1 MASLRIPR
9 GLWDDLEE
17 SVIKQDRQF
26 LIEVARN
33 LGLPVQDVLRKC
45 LGGAPTS
52 VPVLWMHDY
61 AGAID
66 ICPWATKVGSLW
78 FPCQRKRLSPNLP
91 CCVHERDKI
100 KLSSELGDLLRRIPV
115 SHKGRIFW
123 VDPTEE
129 EPPLKEDG
137 TVAAGSYLIRKH
149 KGKTIALYKPA

>member
-1 MASLRIPR
+1 MTSLRIPR

-17 SVIKQDRQF
+17 SVIKQDRAF
-26 LIEVARN
+26 LIEVARS

-61 AGAID
+61 QGDID
-66 ICPWATKVGSLW
+66 ICPWATLQGSLW

-91 CCVHERDKI
+91 CCVHERDKGR
-100 KLSSELGDLLRRIPV
+100 LTSDLVGLLRRIPV
-115 SHKGRIFW
+115 RHKRHIYW
-123 VDPTEE
+123 VDPAGE

-137 TVAAGSYLIRKH
+137 SVAEGSFLIRKH
-149 KGKTIALYKPA
+149 KGQTIAVYKPA

>member
-1 MASLRIPR
+1 MSSLRIPR

-17 SVIKQDRQF
+17 SVIKQDRAF
-26 LIEVARN
+26 LIEVARS

-61 AGAID
+61 QGDID
-66 ICPWATKVGSLW
+66 ICPWATQRGSLW

-91 CCVHERDKI
+91 CCVHERDKGR
-100 KLSSELGDLLRRIPV
+100 LMSDLAGLLRRIPIK
-115 SHKGRIFW
+115 HKGRIYW
-123 VDPTEE
+123 VDPAGE

-137 TVAAGSYLIRKH
+137 SVAEGSFLITKH
-149 KGKTIALYKPA
+149 KGEKIAIYKPA